1 MSPFNETAQPLIEIT
16 LSRTVLRRCLVVVPL
31 GLLLLLGVIG
41 AAVSPLVD
49 GHPVILT
56 RERLALKHY
65 LDETQDWTQRLNEIA
80 VRLDALSPSSIAT
93 ANRVVTSTSAIS
105 ITQMPTGSL
114 PAQVDLP
121 SQLPLSAFNA
131 PVSQPTNLFDRAHAA
146 EQVAQELHA
155 LERDLQQIET
165 PVALT
170 GLHAL
175 SAETVQ
181 AFAAWSSQVMD
192 AIGAPTSE
200 TIAAVQGL
208 RQTALI
214 ALETL
219 RQTLAQQQGIQP

>member
-1 MSPFNETAQPLIEIT
+1 MSPFNETSHPLIEIT
-16 LSRTVLRRCLVVVPL
+16 LSRTVLRQCFVVVPL

-56 RERLALKHY
+56 RDRLALKHY
-65 LDETQDWTQRLNEIA
+65 LEETQGWIQRLDDIA
-80 VRLDALSPSSIAT
+80 VRLDALSPTPLAA
-93 ANRVVTSTSAIS
+93 ANRVVTNTSAIS
-105 ITQMPTGSL
+105 ITQVLTGSL
-114 PAQVDLP
+114 PTQVDLP
-121 SQLPLSAFNA
+121 SQVSLSAFNA

-146 EQVAQELHA
+146 EQVAQELQA
-155 LERDLQQIET
+155 LDRDLQQIET

-181 AFAAWSSQVMD
+181 ASAAWSSHVMD
-192 AIGAPTSE
+192 AIGAPTPE
-200 TIAAVQGL
+200 TIAAVQGS

-214 ALETL
+214 TFETL